1 MKLLITF
8 VLTLLFCLSAHA
20 QVPTAEELDQMYRDA
35 HRRVESCAVIY
46 RQKPYVREMGAI
58 VPDPRDKWFAELR
71 GCTKRARES
80 VDLLTL
86 GVMGALNEKDRQVS
100 SQRVAQLVSDL
111 WYLQAQLANLQEK
124 ALWGAMEVL
133 FDAALFNGRMARADA
148 MKAFRAYQSATN
160 HALQACGA
168 LTSLKFQA
176 RKRHE
181 AELLRAL
188 KSIEQSLSIRVSQE
202 WLRYFQGR

>member
-86 GVMGALNEKDRQVS
+86 GVLGVLNDEEK
-100 SQRVAQLVSDL
+100 QLPSKNFFIRSTL
-111 WYLQAQLANLQEK
+111 YMNKTNKLFSRLTGLLQQ
-124 ALWGAMEVL
+124 
-133 FDAALFNGRMARADA
+133 
-148 MKAFRAYQSATN
+148 
-160 HALQACGA
+160 
-168 LTSLKFQA
+168 FQP
-176 RKRHE
+176 
-181 AELLRAL
+181 L
-188 KSIEQSLSIRVSQE
+188 KSGCVLVLRVG
-202 WLRYFQGR
+202 WLLILATPTTKLV